1 MKKFVLLITL
11 LLGFGLTSGFAHHP
25 NHHVPPQQPHHVYI
39 KPAPKVP
46 HKHVIIINKPI
57 IKPKVYVV
65 PVLPPPPPPACIEP
79 IIVVPEPQPIIEFKI
94 RF

>member
-1 MKKFVLLITL
+1 MKKLLICL
-11 LLGFGLTSGFAHHP
+11 ICLIGFGLTSGFAHHP
-25 NHHVPPQQPHHVYI
+25 NHHVPPQHIHL

-46 HKHVIIINKPI
+46 HKKVIIIDRPIVKPR
-57 IKPKVYVV
+57 VYVA
-65 PVLPPPPPPACIEP
+65 PVLPPPPPPAYIEP